1 MSTNPFGEL
10 DVTNR
15 TVKRAQYE
23 ALEFALSADGVQV
36 RNNSHANPED
46 HEYLVEVAEGVPT
59 ACNCPADAKYDGAC
73 KHRIA
78 VAIRR
83 PILDAVRRQQLV
95 ADGGVS
101 STSKPEENDLRD
113 DENHES
119 EESSD
124 DEQSA
129 DCDCADLQS
138 DFPCWE
144 CYRSGRRDFPS
155 GY

>member
-1 MSTNPFGEL
+1 MSTDLFGEL
-10 DVTNR
+10 DVTKR

-23 ALEFALSADGVQV
+23 ALEFALSPDGVQV

-46 HEYLVEVAEGVPT
+46 HEYLVEVVEGVPT
-59 ACNCPADAKYDGAC
+59 ACTCPADAKYDGAC

-101 STSKPEENDLRD
+101 SASKPEENDQRD
-113 DENHES
+113 DGE
-119 EESSD
+119 SD
-124 DEQSA
+124 DQEQPEE
-129 DCDCADLQS
+129 CDCADLRS

>member
-1 MSTNPFGEL
+1 MSTDLFGEL
-10 DVTNR
+10 DVTKR

-23 ALEFALSADGVQV
+23 ALEFALSPDGVQV

-46 HEYLVEVAEGVPT
+46 HEYLVEVVDGVPT
-59 ACNCPADAKYDGAC
+59 ACTCPADAKYDGAC

-101 STSKPEENDLRD
+101 SASKPKENEPRD
-113 DENHES
+113 DEDNDQDHL
-119 EESSD
+119 
-124 DEQSA
+124 DE
-129 DCDCADLQS
+129 CDCADLGS